1 MTVGD
6 IGLAIGQVGLMTEL
20 VQSVVKYWADLE
32 SNMTSVERTL
42 EYTAIEAEKETGMI
56 SKEWPNKGNICFAN
70 VTLCYS
76 YSSKPVLKNIDFAV
90 GEREKIGIV
99 GRTGAGKSSIIS
111 VIYRLYKFDGRVNI
125 DGIDT
130 KRLSLSYLR

>member
-20 VQSVVKYWADLE
+20 VQSVVRYWAELE

-42 EYTAIEAEKETGMI
+42 EYTAIEHEKDTGTTLQN
-56 SKEWPNKGNICFAN
+56 WPEKGNIRFSN
-70 VTLCYS
+70 VTLCYGFT
-76 YSSKPVLKNIDFAV
+76 SKPVLRNIDFAV
-90 GEREKIGIV
+90 NEKQKIGIV

-111 VIYRLYKFDGRVNI
+111 VMYRLYEYDGSVTI
-125 DGIDT
+125 DEIDT
-130 KRLSLSYLR
+130 NTLSLSHLR